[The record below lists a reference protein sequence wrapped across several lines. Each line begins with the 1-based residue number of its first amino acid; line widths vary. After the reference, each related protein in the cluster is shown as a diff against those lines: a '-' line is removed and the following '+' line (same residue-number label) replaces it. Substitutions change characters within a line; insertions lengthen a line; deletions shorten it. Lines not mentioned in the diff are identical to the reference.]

1 MTLIESPRPDAA
13 ARRPRALP
21 VPTSVLDPILVGLVS
36 LVVYA
41 LHGFDGPLNRDLGL
55 FVYGGEQVARGVPP
69 YVGVFNTVGP
79 LADAV
84 PGLAV
89 WLGGL
94 VGLDPV
100 LSVRLLFLV
109 LSAGCCALVCVL
121 ARGTFGSRRVAVLAP
136 AVFLT
141 FARFIEL
148 ASSGPR
154 EKTTMLVFL
163 LASLILTGRRR
174 WFGAGVCAA
183 LATLTWQPALVVAVV
198 AAVVA
203 ALTAGPGRARA
214 LLGFVTGGMVPT
226 VVTALYFLQAGA
238 ARQALDGFF
247 VVNLRYTTQPTIFD
261 SLVLRRLWD
270 DYHASLLLVVVGLV
284 SLLVLA
290 GRATPYVVLP
300 AAAAPSTVA
309 WRLTALG
316 AGGLAGIVWTMCV
329 VNGGPDLFVLLPFA
343 ALGAAGGL
351 VLLAAKV
358 PLRAAFPTTALLVVV
373 CVGLASLEAVSS
385 RKDTL
390 VRQRADALAVL
401 GTQPADATIVSI
413 DAPQVLAVA
422 DRRSL
427 WSYQLFDQRMDD
439 FIDATQPEGT
449 TGLAALLARE
459 HPTFVVVNAQS
470 DSTWEAR
477 TLADGY
483 RRIGRGVGW
492 IWYVSNDVGPAAQT
506 AAYEANLAAMSS

>member
-1 MTLIESPRPDAA
+1 MTLVESPRPEAA
-13 ARRPRALP
+13 GRRQRGLP
-21 VPTSVLDPILVGLVS
+21 VPASVLDPVLVALVS

-41 LHGFDGPLNRDLGL
+41 LHGFEGPLNRDLGL

-84 PGLAV
+84 PGLAIR
-89 WLGGL
+89 LGGL

-100 LSVRLLFLV
+100 LSARLFFLA
-109 LSAGCCALVCVL
+109 LSALCCALVCVL
-121 ARGTFGSRRVAVLAP
+121 ARDTFGSRTAALLAP

-141 FARFIEL
+141 FECFVEL

-183 LATLTWQPALVVAVV
+183 LATLTWQPALVVAV
-198 AAVVA
+198 AAVVVA
-203 ALTAGPGRARA
+203 ALTAGPARARA
-214 LLGFVTGGMVPT
+214 LFGFVTGGMVPT
-226 VVTALYFLQAGA
+226 VVAALYFLQASA

-247 VVNLRYTTQPTIFD
+247 VVNLRYTTQPSIFD
-261 SLVLRRLWD
+261 HLVLRQLWH
-270 DYHASLLLVVVGLV
+270 DYHSSLLLVVAGLV
-284 SLLVLA
+284 TLLVLA
-290 GRATPYVVLP
+290 GRAAPYVVLP
-300 AAAAPSTVA
+300 ATAPSTVA
-309 WRLTALG
+309 WQLTAMG
-316 AGGLAGIVWTMCV
+316 AGGLAGIVWTTCV
-329 VNGGPDLFVLLPFA
+329 VNGGPDLFVVLPFA

-351 VLLAAKV
+351 VLLAARI
-358 PLRAAFPTTALLVVV
+358 PLRAAVPAVALLVVA

-401 GTQPADATIVSI
+401 GTQPAGATIVSI
-413 DAPQVLAVA
+413 DAPQVLAVS
-422 DRRSL
+422 DRTSL

-439 FIDATQPEGT
+439 FIDATQPGGT
-449 TGLAALLARE
+449 AGLADLLARE
-459 HPTFVVVNAQS
+459 HPTFVVVNALS

-477 TLADGY
+477 TLADHY
-483 RRIGRGVGW
+483 RRIGRGPGW
-492 IWYVSNDVGPAAQT
+492 IWYVSNDVGPAAL
-506 AAYEANLAAMSS
+506 AEARAANLAAMDR